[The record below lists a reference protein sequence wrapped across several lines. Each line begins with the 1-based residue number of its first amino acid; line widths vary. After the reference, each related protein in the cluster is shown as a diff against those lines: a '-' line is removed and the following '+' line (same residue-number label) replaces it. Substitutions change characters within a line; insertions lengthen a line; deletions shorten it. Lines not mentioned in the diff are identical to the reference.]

1 MTARFVTLDVTQ
13 EGRLATLTLQRPPDT
28 HLSFEMMEAI
38 FRLPEV
44 ALALQD
50 PHEGVQAT
58 LEGREARWI
67 DA

>member
-1 MTARFVTLDVTQ
+1 MTARFVTLDVTH
-13 EGRLATLTLQRPPDT
+13 EGRLATLALQRPPDT
-28 HLSFEMMEAI
+28 RMSLAMMEAI
-38 FRLPEV
+38 SRLTEV
-44 ALALQD
+44 ALVLQD